1 MPDSTRIRIPMACGI
16 RRETLRFAWR
26 NEVLVLPVFQP
37 RRGAKRP
44 ARSSPFGERKK
55 VAQRRRQA
63 HEIIGARNIV
73 RALEEPRGQ
82 SCVGSPTKFGLG
94 GERRSLRRGW
104 R

>member
-1 MPDSTRIRIPMACGI
+1 MPDSTLIRIPMACGM
-16 RRETLRFAWR
+16 RREALRFAWR

-55 VAQRRRQA
+55 VAQRRCQA

-73 RALEEPRGQ
+73 HALEEQ
-82 SCVGSPTKFGLG
+82 SCVGSPTKSGLG
-94 GERRSLRRGW
+94 GERRSLRRSW